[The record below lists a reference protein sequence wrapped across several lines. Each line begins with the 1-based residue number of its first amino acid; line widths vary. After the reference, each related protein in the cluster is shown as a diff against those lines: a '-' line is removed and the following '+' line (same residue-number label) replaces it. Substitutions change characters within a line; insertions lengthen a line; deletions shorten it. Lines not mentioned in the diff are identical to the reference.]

1 MTERPEDVDPDR
13 PLIER
18 AQKELPYGTAAYD
31 ELVRR
36 HSATVFGRA
45 YGILRSSADAEEAAQ
60 DVFMAVFRNL
70 ARFRFERPFAH
81 WLSTVTMNACRMI
94 LRRRASDQR
103 RRNAFEREQALE
115 PPAAV
120 PSNGTMRQLVIE
132 LLDAL
137 DPTTRMAM
145 LMRYVEGY
153 TNREIGEQLDLSES
167 AVKMRV
173 SRGSRRLRE
182 LYEART
188 TARPG
193 DGESDDGDA

>member
-1 MTERPEDVDPDR
+1 MTQRPEGVDPDR

-18 AQKELPYGTAAYD
+18 AQEELPYGTAAYD

-36 HSATVFGRA
+36 YSAIVFGRA
-45 YGILRSSADAEEAAQ
+45 YGILRSSSDAEEATQ
-60 DVFMAVFRNL
+60 DVFLAVFRNL

-81 WLSTVTMNACRMI
+81 WLSTVTVNACRMI

-103 RRNAFEREQALE
+103 RRNAFEREQIHESPA
-115 PPAAV
+115 PP
-120 PSNGTMRQLVIE
+120 PSNGTLRQLVIE
-132 LLDAL
+132 LLDEL

-153 TNREIGEQLDLSES
+153 TNREIGKQLDLSES

-173 SRGSRRLRE
+173 SRGSSKLRD

-188 TARPG
+188 GTGAG
-193 DGESDDGDA
+193 DREDTDDDA

>member
-1 MTERPEDVDPDR
+1 MTQRPEGADPDR

-18 AQKELPYGTAAYD
+18 AQAELPYGTAAYD
-31 ELVRR
+31 ELVRKY
-36 HSATVFGRA
+36 SAIVFGRA
-45 YGILRSSADAEEAAQ
+45 YGILRSSADAEEATQ
-60 DVFMAVFRNL
+60 DVFLAVFRNL
-70 ARFRFERPFAH
+70 ARFRFERPFAN

-103 RRNAFEREQALE
+103 RRSAFEREQLYE
-115 PPAAV
+115 PPA
-120 PSNGTMRQLVIE
+120 PSNGMLRQLVLE
-132 LLDAL
+132 LLDEL

-173 SRGSRRLRE
+173 SRGSSKLRD

-188 TARPG
+188 SAGSG
-193 DGESDDGDA
+193 DGEYNDGNA